1 LRRSLGA
8 FQLFGDVLACHVAQP
23 PRQRRQTSLQ
33 ASRWILDEGHVGQSR
48 AAEPGPQLK
57 PLLKRLLVFLVGC
70 IFDDDGVITFADFA
84 ALLSLAFPLLR
95 DIYKS
100 GRRSW
105 LRDKLY
111 NIILQYTAWV
121 SMTTTI
127 QLVLG
132 H

>member
-1 LRRSLGA
+1 M
-8 FQLFGDVLACHVAQP
+8 
-23 PRQRRQTSLQ
+23 
-33 ASRWILDEGHVGQSR
+33 DEGDVGQSR
-48 AAEPGPQLK
+48 AAKPGPQLE
-57 PLLKRLLVFLVGC
+57 PLLKRLLTFLVGR
-70 IFDDDGVITFADFA
+70 IFDDDGVITFADFT
-84 ALLSLAFPLLR
+84 ALLGLAFPLLR

-111 NIILQYTAWV
+111 SIILQHTAWV

>member
-1 LRRSLGA
+1 VDE
-8 FQLFGDVLACHVAQP
+8 GDVGLSRVAKP
-23 PRQRRQTSLQ
+23 GLQ
-33 ASRWILDEGHVGQSR
+33 LE
-48 AAEPGPQLK
+48 
-57 PLLKRLLVFLVGC
+57 PLLKHLVIFLVGR
-70 IFDDDGVITFADFA
+70 IFDDDGVITFTDFTV
-84 ALLSLAFPLLR
+84 LLGLAFPLLR

-111 NIILQYTAWV
+111 NIILQHTAWV

>member
-1 LRRSLGA
+1 
-8 FQLFGDVLACHVAQP
+8 V
-23 PRQRRQTSLQ
+23 
-33 ASRWILDEGHVGQSR
+33 DEGDVGQSR
-48 AAEPGPQLK
+48 AAKPGPQLE
-57 PLLKRLLVFLVGC
+57 PLLKNLLVFLVER

-84 ALLSLAFPLLR
+84 ALLGLVFPFLR

-111 NIILQYTAWV
+111 NIILQHTAWV

-127 QLVLG
+127 QLVLR